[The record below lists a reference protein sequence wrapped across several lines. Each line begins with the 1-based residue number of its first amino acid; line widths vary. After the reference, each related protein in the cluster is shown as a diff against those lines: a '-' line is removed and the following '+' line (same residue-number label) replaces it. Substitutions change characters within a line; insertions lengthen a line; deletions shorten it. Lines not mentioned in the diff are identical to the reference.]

1 MFDQLLAEI
10 ESDQNISDIVMS
22 SGSFLAVRKNGQIII
37 TSKSID
43 QSTIDAILQEIEKQ
57 S

>member
-43 QSTIDAILQEIEKQ
+43 QSTIDVILQEIEKQ

>member
-37 TSKSID
+37 TSKRID
-43 QSTIDAILQEIEKQ
+43 QSTIDVILQEIEKQ